1 MAALYEIDRNI
12 LNCIDTE
19 TGEILQ
25 TEELHALQMERREKI
40 RNLACWI
47 KNLRA
52 EAEDYAEEE
61 KVFAYRKSVA
71 VNKAERLK
79 QYLSDCLQGE
89 KIQAREFAISW
100 RKSQKIEI
108 ADEKN
113 IPEAYRIPVPD
124 KIDRAGLKDALKQGM
139 RLPGVHLA
147 AYNKIQ
153 IK

>member
-1 MAALYEIDRNI
+1 MAALYEINQGI
-12 LNCIDTE
+12 LDCIDTE
-19 TGEILQ
+19 TGEILH

-71 VNKAERLK
+71 LNKAERLK

-89 KIQAREFAISW
+89 KIQDKEFAISW
-100 RKSQKIEI
+100 RKSQKVEI
-108 ADEKN
+108 TDIKG
-113 IPEAYRIPVPD
+113 IPEAYRLPVPD

-139 RLPGVHLA
+139 RLSGVQLV